1 MKKDRPPLFERLER
15 ALDDGLRYARGELA
29 LKTTSVTIP
38 DPPEPLTAE
47 QIRCLRLKLHFSQ
60 SAFAKLLVVS
70 PKTVQSWEQGNR
82 RPTGTASRLLQLLE
96 SPELVKSFVGQAA
109 G

>member
-15 ALDDGLRYARGELA
+15 ALEDGLRYARGEID
-29 LKTTSVTIP
+29 LKTTTVVIP
-38 DPPEPLTAE
+38 DPPKPLTPE
-47 QIRCLRLKLHFSQ
+47 QIRTLRLRLRFSQ

-82 RPTGTASRLLQLLE
+82 TPTGSASRLLQLLE
-96 SPELVKSFVGQAA
+96 SPDLVKSFVGQAT

>member
-15 ALDDGLRYARGELA
+15 ALNDGLGYARGELT
-29 LKTTSVTIP
+29 LKTTSITIP
-38 DPPEPLTAE
+38 EPPKPLTPE
-47 QIRCLRLKLHFSQ
+47 QIRSLRVRLHFSQ

-82 RPTGTASRLLQLLE
+82 KPTGSASRLLQLLE